1 MSGRLTTHVLDLS
14 QGLPAAGLV
23 LQLWWLE
30 SSQRRLLL
38 EVVTNADGRLDKPL
52 LEGTE
57 METGSYELLFMAGD
71 YFRNTQSRLGTDST
85 SAKDEME
92 VVAPFFLEQIPI
104 RFNITNVMDHYHVPL
119 LVAPGGYSTYRGS

>member
-14 QGLPAAGLV
+14 QGLPAVGLV
-23 LQLWWLE
+23 LQLWRLE
-30 SSQRRLLL
+30 SSQNRLLL

-52 LEGTE
+52 LEGNE

-71 YFRNTQSRLGTDST
+71 YFRNTESRFGTDLT
-85 SAKDEME
+85 SAKDALEAA
-92 VVAPFFLEQIPI
+92 APFFLEQIPI

>member
-14 QGLPAAGLV
+14 QGFPAAGLV
-23 LQLWWLE
+23 LQLWRLE
-30 SSQRRLLL
+30 SSQKRLLL

-52 LEGTE
+52 LEGAE
-57 METGSYELLFMAGD
+57 MKAGSYELLFMAGD
-71 YFRNTQSRLGTDST
+71 YFRSTQSRLGTDSM
-85 SAKDEME
+85 SAKDAME
-92 VVAPFFLEQIPI
+92 AAAPFFLEQIPI